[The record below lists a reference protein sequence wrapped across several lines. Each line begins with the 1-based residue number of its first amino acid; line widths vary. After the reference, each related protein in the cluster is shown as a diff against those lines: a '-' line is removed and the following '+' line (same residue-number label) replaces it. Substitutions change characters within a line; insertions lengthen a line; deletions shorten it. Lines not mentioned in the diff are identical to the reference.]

1 MNSKRWIH
9 EELEILQTDLPGN
22 ISTKE
27 KARRLYPLL
36 GGTRTIGAIETKLLR
51 LGNPG
56 RLKKEDMTAFMEDA
70 SMPPNYEAIPPPLE
84 EESSPLE
91 KRLEHCEQE
100 LELIKQTYNVSR
112 TVTQRAI
119 QAALVEFA
127 NSEPMRYAVISAL
140 KHVLNA
146 GELGTK

>member
-100 LELIKQTYNVSR
+100 LELIKR
-112 TVTQRAI
+112 T
-119 QAALVEFA
+119 
-127 NSEPMRYAVISAL
+127 MRQERSD
-140 KHVLNA
+140 
-146 GELGTK
+146 